1 MYTFLTDSFANHV
14 KSALLNKKFYHLK
27 EHVKFLSLVDLEYHT
42 VTRQFICN
50 AVKAIKQ
57 QRYAKMIY
65 AVDAICNILKNIGTV
80 SNIASGQDAMKA
92 SVTSAISVAGEHMNL
107 TNLIS
112 LTAGFLPNNQNP
124 QTASCSSKTNDQISD
139 EDIAHMAG
147 LNFKMSY
154 EKVRMNHEKLTH
166 LEEARDAI
174 EDTIASINNKNTNSN
189 RSYINNDNSNK
200 KERIRM
206 IYQHTRTKCLH
217 DIEKKLSLRR
227 PHKKKKNQT
236 NTDRYD
242 NQYSSFDVISHDEE
256 IYYDTYED
264 KDKSDNEISVYDD
277 KISSEAYLLTI
288 FRKHDQKDLELRFLE
303 SNTLDADI
311 KFVEQRE
318 QKQQHSTL
326 FISAISN
333 VPRIRS
339 VFEQYPVSLQI

>member
-124 QTASCSSKTNDQISD
+124 QTASCSSKTNDQVSESYKATRSRLLFDIKTNFFGNVVFQIQQYKSITIENSLQNRLCQISD

-189 RSYINNDNSNK
+189 RSYIDNDNSNK

-206 IYQHTRTKCLH
+206 IYQYTH
-217 DIEKKLSLRR
+217 
-227 PHKKKKNQT
+227 
-236 NTDRYD
+236 RYD

-303 SNTLDADI
+303 
-311 KFVEQRE
+311 
-318 QKQQHSTL
+318 
-326 FISAISN
+326 
-333 VPRIRS
+333 
-339 VFEQYPVSLQI
+339 